1 MEELLKNSALIGLLG
16 VIIGSTL
23 SLFGIMYSERIKLKT
38 IELQQKQ
45 GGKET
50 LEKNFVAF
58 LHLINQYQDF
68 YLSKMISFNQFM
80 SNEDGIALIK
90 SGEKILAE
98 LDIRT
103 SKELSM
109 ACHELFSKTFT
120 SIFDNKAYSE
130 QYRIVLDLMKTELEK
145 FK

>member
-1 MEELLKNSALIGLLG
+1 MEELLKNSALTGLLG
-16 VIIGSTL
+16 VVIGSIL
-23 SLFGIMYSERIKLKT
+23 SLFGVMYSERIKLNT
-38 IELQQKQ
+38 IQLQQNQ
-45 GGKET
+45 GNKET
-50 LEKNFVAF
+50 IEKNFVAF

-68 YLSKMISFNQFM
+68 YLSKMINFNQFM

-103 SKELSM
+103 SKELSL

-130 QYRIVLDLMKTELEK
+130 QYRIVLDLMKIELEK
-145 FK
+145 F